1 MEKFSK
7 KEKIALVV
15 FGLILLA
22 IIFQMLIR
30 VNILEIGTARIA
42 PLEVVEID
50 LSGNLLNQPGVRL
63 SASSLNQNNQSPDR
77 LIDGN
82 PQSFWH
88 IALDQVGEP
97 AWVIADFGAEK
108 KFAVRAM
115 AALPREDIPRQFFR
129 SAQLL
134 GSDDGENW
142 TPVSSVI
149 LWGTPRR
156 AGWWKW
162 GFENEL
168 AYRYYK
174 LLITDGHEGGDF
186 YSMAGLAFFE

>member
-42 PLEVVEID
+42 PLEVAEID

-82 PQSFWH
+82 SQSFWH

-97 AWVIADFGAEK
+97 AWVMADFGAGK

-142 TPVSSVI
+142 IPVSSVI

-162 GFENEL
+162 EFENEL
-168 AYRYYK
+168 AYRYYQ

>member
-7 KEKIALVV
+7 KEKVALVV

-22 IIFQMLIR
+22 IIIQMLIR
-30 VNILEIGTARIA
+30 VNILEFGAERIA
-42 PLEVVEID
+42 PLEVAEID

-63 SASSLNQNNQSPDR
+63 SASSRNQNNQSPDR
-77 LIDGN
+77 LSDGN

-88 IALDQVGEP
+88 IALDQVSEP
-97 AWVIADFGAEK
+97 AWVLADFGAGNEYS
-108 KFAVRAM
+108 VRSL

-129 SAQLL
+129 TAELL

-142 TPVSSVI
+142 NSIATVI

-156 AGWWKW
+156 ANWWKW
-162 GFENEL
+162 DFNNDR
-168 AYRYYK
+168 AFRYYK